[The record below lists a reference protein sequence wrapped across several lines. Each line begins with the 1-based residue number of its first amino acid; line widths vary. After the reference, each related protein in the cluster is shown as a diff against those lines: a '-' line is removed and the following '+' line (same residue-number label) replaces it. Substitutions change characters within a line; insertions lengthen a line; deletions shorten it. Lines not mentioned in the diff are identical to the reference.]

1 MITLTYYQPN
11 RAERRLIRAL
21 RSGNFTQGMGRL
33 EERVLNGLVYNCCLG
48 VACRV
53 SSRRVKIEIEEAS
66 SITPTIFFDR
76 QVFHLPERVRLE
88 LNWASPIG
96 QLTIT
101 DLDGN
106 FPCLVNLND
115 EGFTYAQIADL
126 IEWGAVAHLPGPEE
140 SYWIR

>member
-1 MITLTYYQPN
+1 MTTLTYYQPN

-21 RSGNFTQGMGRL
+21 RSGKFTQCQGQL
-33 EERVLNGLVYNCCLG
+33 EHLPLKGPIQNCCLG

-53 SSRRVKIEIEEAS
+53 SSLRVKIEIEEAP

-76 QVFHLPERVRLE
+76 QVFHLPEKIRRE
-88 LNWASPIG
+88 LNWVSPLG
-96 QLTIT
+96 ELTIT
-101 DLDGN
+101 DRAGWST
-106 FPCLVNLND
+106 CLVNLND